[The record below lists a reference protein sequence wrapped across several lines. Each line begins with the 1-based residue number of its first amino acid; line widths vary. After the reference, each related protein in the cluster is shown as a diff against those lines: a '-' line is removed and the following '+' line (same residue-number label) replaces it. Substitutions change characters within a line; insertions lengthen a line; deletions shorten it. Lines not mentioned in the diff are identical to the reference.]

1 MNKCMYVCINLLAH
15 TYKIH
20 THTGIYDFDIGEI
33 YGHMENGCRNRENEG
48 FQLRNGDV
56 MCN

>member
-1 MNKCMYVCINLLAH
+1 MYVCINLLAH

-20 THTGIYDFDIGEI
+20 THTHTGIYDFDLGEI
-33 YGHMENGCRNRENEG
+33 YGNMENGCRDRENGG